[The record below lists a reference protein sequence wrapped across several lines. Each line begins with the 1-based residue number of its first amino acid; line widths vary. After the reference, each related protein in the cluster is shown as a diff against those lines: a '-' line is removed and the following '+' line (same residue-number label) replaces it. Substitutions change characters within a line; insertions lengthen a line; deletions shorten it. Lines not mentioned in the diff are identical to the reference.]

1 MRVFFLYQRILQL
14 SRYQLTEYESILFW
28 HYLPRASADPTWLR
42 AQSQR
47 PLPRQTHS
55 GKSQIVTCTS
65 DKLVIN
71 QRFLQPFLLQSFA
84 AKWPIKLRKALYLYY
99 QFIIKDGL
107 KDTNEHP
114 EEEVLGM
121 RSGKVPI
128 TGASILWC
136 WHTSAS
142 CHMDVHINAKALPDW
157 LFRLF

>member
-14 SRYQLTEYESILFW
+14 SRHQLIDYESILFW

-47 PLPRQTHS
+47 LLSCQTPS
-55 GKSQIVTCTS
+55 VKSQIVTCTS
-65 DKLVIN
+65 DEPVIN
-71 QRFLQPFLLQSFA
+71 QRFLQPFLLQSFVA
-84 AKWPIKLRKALYLYY
+84 RWPIKLRKALYLYY
-99 QFIIKDGL
+99 QFIIKYGL

-114 EEEVLGM
+114 EEEVHGM

-136 WHTSAS
+136 WHTPAS
-142 CHMDVHINAKALPDW
+142 CHMDVHINAKALPNR